1 MRNTRI
7 AFASFVVASF
17 YLTLLISSIEHEGF
31 ISENLSVL
39 PLIVFSIIFMITP
52 VVFIMDLKR
61 RLINKKINSRNIE
74 DMKKKP
80 LEVSFS
86 CLL

>member
-39 PLIVFSIIFMITP
+39 PLIVFSIIFMIPP
-52 VVFIMDLKR
+52 VVFIMDEY
-61 RLINKKINSRNIE
+61 KKTVDKQE
-74 DMKKKP
+74 D
-80 LEVSFS
+80 
-86 CLL
+86 